1 MAAPFS
7 LAALLRLR
15 RLQQDS
21 AAAEVSTSRARA
33 AEVASRRRYA
43 ENSLSNMMSPTG
55 SSETMRWTAAARAA
69 STSTLGDLS
78 VLEEEWQRRMAE
90 ARARLAESRA
100 QTIALEKLE
109 ERHNEAEE
117 KESLRKEQN
126 TLDEISSVSLN
137 AKRKAV
143 SS

>member
-21 AAAEVSTSRARA
+21 AAGEVSTARARA
-33 AEVASRRRYA
+33 ADVASRRRYA
-43 ENSLSNMMSPTG
+43 ENSLANMMTPGG
-55 SSETMRWTAAARAA
+55 SAETLRWTAASRAA
-69 STSTLGDLS
+69 SSSTLGDLS
-78 VLEEEWQRRMAE
+78 VLESEWERRMVE

-109 ERHNEAEE
+109 ERHNDAEQKEALREE
-117 KESLRKEQN
+117 QGV
-126 TLDEISSVSLN
+126 LDEISLAGRDSRRGTL
-137 AKRKAV
+137 

>member
-1 MAAPFS
+1 MASFS

-21 AAAEVSTSRARA
+21 AAAEVSNARARA

-43 ENSLSNMMSPTG
+43 KNSLSNLMNPSGSP
-55 SSETMRWTAAARAA
+55 ETMRWTAAARAA
-69 STSTLGDLS
+69 SSSTLGDLS
-78 VLEEEWQRRMAE
+78 VLEDEWERRMAE
-90 ARARLAESRA
+90 ARERLAESRA

-109 ERHNEAEE
+109 ERHNEAET
-117 KESLRKEQN
+117 KEELRQEQN
-126 TLDEISSVSLN
+126 TLDEISSISLN
-137 AKRKAV
+137 AVRKTV